1 MAYQMGR
8 VKLPALITC
17 LASGIWLAT
26 RVDSSGHLAEA
37 LTYGALAASHAK
49 IVQCAARAD
58 PATATGGHLSHV
70 VTLASYS
77 ILAVLKG
84 LAAFLGG

>member
-8 VKLPALITC
+8 VKLPALIAC

-26 RVDSSGHLAEA
+26 RVHSSGDFAEA
-37 LTYGALAASHAK
+37 VAYGALAASHAK
-49 IVQCAARAD
+49 IAQCAARAD